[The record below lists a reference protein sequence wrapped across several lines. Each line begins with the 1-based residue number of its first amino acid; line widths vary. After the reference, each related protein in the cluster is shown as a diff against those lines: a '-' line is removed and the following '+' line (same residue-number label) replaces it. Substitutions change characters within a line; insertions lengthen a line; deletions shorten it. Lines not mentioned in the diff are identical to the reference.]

1 MEDLYLDAVW
11 DKNPFKMY
19 QISEEIQL
27 FFRMLAD
34 IKATRMLEIG
44 VLFGGTTFLFA
55 NALQEKGT
63 LISIDNELPDVYK
76 QFLPRVASD
85 KRVTIQLLKL
95 DSHSPDTLQIV
106 EAILKGE
113 KLDAIF
119 IDGDHTYEGVKQD
132 YEMYSPLV
140 RSRGLIGFHDIVH
153 HPSDKTC
160 KVENLWKEIK
170 KTGDPFTEI
179 INSPKQG
186 KCGIGV
192 LYKK

>member
-34 IKATRMLEIG
+34 IKAIRMLEIG
-44 VLFGGTTFLFA
+44 VLFGGTTFLFS

-63 LISIDNELPDVYK
+63 LISIDIDLPDVYR

-85 KRVTIQLLKL
+85 KRVTIHLLKL

-113 KLDAIF
+113 QLDAVF
-119 IDGDHTYEGVKQD
+119 IDGDHTYEGVKRD

-153 HPSDKTC
+153 HVGDKHC
-160 KVENLWKEIK
+160 KVEKLWKEIK
-170 KTGDPFTEI
+170 ATGAQVTDI

-192 LYKK
+192 LFKK